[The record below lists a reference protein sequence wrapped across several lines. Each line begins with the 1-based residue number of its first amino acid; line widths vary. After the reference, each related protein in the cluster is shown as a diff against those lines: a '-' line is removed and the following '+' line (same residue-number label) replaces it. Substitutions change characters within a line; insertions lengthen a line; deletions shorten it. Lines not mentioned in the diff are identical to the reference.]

1 MVPDDKYTFEVTL
14 PKGCI
19 PVGDVNSV
27 ALLKMN
33 HLHLKFYSS
42 GSTDP
47 SESES
52 PC

>member
-14 PKGCI
+14 LKGCI

-33 HLHLKFYSS
+33 HLPPQVLQQWVNRSL
-42 GSTDP
+42 
-47 SESES
+47 
-52 PC
+52 